1 MSEENEKVVPLQELT
16 KERETR
22 QRAEAMAKEVGDKL
36 SLAMAEASAKEK
48 MLEEAAKRLSML
60 DELHAKYTALEQ
72 SHGELSSRYEKE
84 MLLADQGL
92 ADREARE
99 FALFK
104 FQKSGETDF
113 HAWFETHKSAGAVWL
128 GQGAAPGGNKALPS
142 GVARSA
148 PAKAPD
154 ELGTLASMNKE
165 EKTEYWRKKFPQF
178 AMKRN

>member
-22 QRAEAMAKEVGDKL
+22 QRAEASAKEMEAKL
-36 SLAMAEASAKEK
+36 AHALHESSAKEK

-60 DELHAKYTALEQ
+60 DELHSKYTALEQ
-72 SHGELSSRYEKE
+72 THGELSSRYEKE
-84 MLLADQGL
+84 LLLADQGI

-113 HAWFETHKSAGAVWL
+113 QAWFEANKTS
-128 GQGAAPGGNKALPS
+128 GAAWLSQPAAIQANKGLPS
-142 GVARSA
+142 GVARA
-148 PAKAPD
+148 NPPKAPD

-178 AMKRN
+178 ATKRN